1 MTRINFTKPS
11 KNITYVGRNG
21 TGVCTG
27 IYIEDFSSTELNRVI
42 IQPINSKGNIANC
55 SIDIPIEDIEAFTAE
70 LLKIAGVV
78 TFKLGDPEPAF
89 PVTTMK
95 AGKSLIKPELC
106 YYSLNMSGRSAFIA
120 TTIDIDPDMEDADD
134 VVKAAIKQEL
144 IDADEGMEVVCV
156 ARIDEAEYNKAL
168 GICPKDIVVG
178 AVVDVTAKAGDEW
191 TGMIYRADVTK
202 IRGNVVTIEYS
213 NEDEGDVCWEVDA
226 DQCKISD

>member
-1 MTRINFTKPS
+1 MTRINFTKPD
-11 KNITYVGRNG
+11 ITTTYVGRSG
-21 TGVCTG
+21 TGKCIG
-27 IYIEDFSSTELNRVI
+27 IEIVDLSDKKCPRVTI
-42 IQPINSKGNIANC
+42 APINSQKKVVNC
-55 SIDIPIEDIEAFTAE
+55 NIDIPIEDIEAFAAE

-95 AGKSLIKPELC
+95 AGKSEL
-106 YYSLNMSGRSAFIA
+106 
-120 TTIDIDPDMEDADD
+120 
-134 VVKAAIKQEL
+134 
-144 IDADEGMEVVCV
+144 
-156 ARIDEAEYNKAL
+156 
-168 GICPKDIVVG
+168 CPKDIVVG

-226 DQCKISD
+226 DQCKLSD